1 MGGWTI
7 AWTNAALSAG
17 ALAIVVPYLIH
28 LITKRTPRTMVF
40 PTIQFLKRAQASQ
53 SRLFRLRNL
62 MLLLVRTAFIALLLL
77 AFLKPVLRATA
88 MAEDG
93 ERTQAA
99 IIIIDASLSMKYNA
113 NGITPYQRAQRAVSD
128 LLDLLG
134 SGTPKNLIIAGG
146 VPLPSLESPSTNG
159 APLVRDLLST
169 APIDMRADIDAAID
183 EAVRQLE
190 QYSDHDRTIYF
201 VSDFQR
207 TNWAAAQF
215 DAIPEDIKFVFS
227 PVGEQDASNLAVTEV
242 MLRPKS
248 PVVTEIVEI
257 VCTVANYGPAPVELP
272 VSLTLEPIGDRP
284 TRSAE
289 ETDTL
294 HRTLS
299 LASGS
304 TGSVSFRLRAT
315 DTGAFEGRVQI
326 PDDLLNADN
335 QRYFVFEVQDQID
348 VLLVSEASAA
358 ARSGAYFVLR
368 ALDPYALQPTE
379 PGLRASSIKT
389 RVVRARD
396 LDLAA
401 SVPHVL
407 VLDGAGPLSVAAA
420 EQIGDYLSSGGA
432 LVYFLSDL
440 LDKSNLEAIAAGSD
454 GPLLMPFSLTSLID
468 HRAIDDDTHATLAN
482 ANFDEPLLRRFR
494 DNRDLAELAFYRY
507 FATNREEGRGQVF
520 ARYSDGNFALGRG
533 SLGTGGILFC
543 NFSAARDASDIAARP
558 TFIPLVHE
566 IIKSM
571 RPREGTVTNAV
582 LGGTV
587 SGAVTIGAAETGIEY
602 FAPSGN
608 VVNAATDRRGERL
621 SVVIS
626 STEELGFYRIRQGN
640 QHLGSLPVNVDARES
655 DLLPLSKQELEQL
668 AATPERRIAT
678 AGGRSS
684 DSMAALMQGFAI
696 WPYLLVGAICV
707 LGIEQLLLSVL
718 RK

>member
-335 QRYFVFEVQDQID
+335 QRYFVFEVQDQ
-348 VLLVSEASAA
+348 
-358 ARSGAYFVLR
+358 
-368 ALDPYALQPTE
+368 
-379 PGLRASSIKT
+379 
-389 RVVRARD
+389 
-396 LDLAA
+396 
-401 SVPHVL
+401 
-407 VLDGAGPLSVAAA
+407 
-420 EQIGDYLSSGGA
+420 
-432 LVYFLSDL
+432 
-440 LDKSNLEAIAAGSD
+440 
-454 GPLLMPFSLTSLID
+454 
-468 HRAIDDDTHATLAN
+468 
-482 ANFDEPLLRRFR
+482 
-494 DNRDLAELAFYRY
+494 
-507 FATNREEGRGQVF
+507 
-520 ARYSDGNFALGRG
+520 
-533 SLGTGGILFC
+533 
-543 NFSAARDASDIAARP
+543 
-558 TFIPLVHE
+558 
-566 IIKSM
+566 
-571 RPREGTVTNAV
+571 
-582 LGGTV
+582 
-587 SGAVTIGAAETGIEY
+587 
-602 FAPSGN
+602 
-608 VVNAATDRRGERL
+608 
-621 SVVIS
+621 
-626 STEELGFYRIRQGN
+626 
-640 QHLGSLPVNVDARES
+640 
-655 DLLPLSKQELEQL
+655 
-668 AATPERRIAT
+668 
-678 AGGRSS
+678 
-684 DSMAALMQGFAI
+684 
-696 WPYLLVGAICV
+696 
-707 LGIEQLLLSVL
+707 
-718 RK
+718 